1 MADPEPL
8 PVPALPAGP
17 PSRVL
22 GSLGEFDPKAEGISS
37 YLERVQLYFEANS
50 VEDDRKVPVLLTV
63 VGAKTYETLQSLL
76 APTRP
81 REKSFIDLIEVLKR
95 HFDPQPLVIGERFRF
110 YQRSQKSSE
119 TIADFVADL
128 RRLGLH
134 CEFGDFLDQALRDR
148 FVCGV
153 KREALQRRLLTEA
166 DLTIKRAQDIA
177 QNMESADINAKELK
191 ADGQARFTDSVHL
204 ATTQRQEKRRPCY
217 RCGRSHEADQ
227 CKFKEAKCY
236 KCGKQGHIAPV
247 CRTATTPPVDRPKRR
262 PYQRR
267 RAGGTKWLEA
277 EMEQWDPL
285 PLFVLSGDAPQPP
298 ILVTILSATLL

>member
-1 MADPEPL
+1 M
-8 PVPALPAGP
+8 PALPAGL

-50 VEDDRKVPVLLTV
+50 VEVPVLLTV
-63 VGAKTYETLQSLL
+63 VGAKTYETPRSLL

-95 HFDPQPLVIGERFRF
+95 HVDPQPLVIGERCRF
-110 YQRSQKSSE
+110 YQRSQKSCE

-128 RRLGLH
+128 CRLSLQ

-153 KREALQRRLLTEA
+153 KSEALQRRLLTEA

-177 QNMESADINAKELK
+177 QHMESADINAKELK
-191 ADGQARFTDSVHL
+191 ADGQAPHR
-204 ATTQRQEKRRPCY
+204 
-217 RCGRSHEADQ
+217 
-227 CKFKEAKCY
+227 
-236 KCGKQGHIAPV
+236 
-247 CRTATTPPVDRPKRR
+247 
-262 PYQRR
+262 
-267 RAGGTKWLEA
+267 
-277 EMEQWDPL
+277 
-285 PLFVLSGDAPQPP
+285 
-298 ILVTILSATLL
+298 

>member
-1 MADPEPL
+1 M
-8 PVPALPAGP
+8 
-17 PSRVL
+17 
-22 GSLGEFDPKAEGISS
+22 
-37 YLERVQLYFEANS
+37 
-50 VEDDRKVPVLLTV
+50 
-63 VGAKTYETLQSLL
+63 VGDKTYETLRSLL

-128 RRLGLH
+128 RRLSLH

-153 KREALQRRLLTEA
+153 KSEALQRRLLTEA

-177 QNMESADINAKELK
+177 QTMESADINAKELK
-191 ADGQARFTDSVHL
+191 ADGQARLTDSVHL

-217 RCGRSHEADQ
+217 RCGRKVQRGKVSQVRLTRSHCTGVQNRNYAS
-227 CKFKEAKCY
+227 C
-236 KCGKQGHIAPV
+236 
-247 CRTATTPPVDRPKRR
+247 
-262 PYQRR
+262 
-267 RAGGTKWLEA
+267 
-277 EMEQWDPL
+277 
-285 PLFVLSGDAPQPP
+285 
-298 ILVTILSATLL
+298 